1 MVVDDLNMRIIDIL
15 RKNARTSFTSIA
27 EDVRVS
33 EATVRKR
40 IKVLEEKKVI
50 LGYTVVL
57 DPLKMGYN
65 VVAIVGL
72 DVDPKKFLFVSD
84 SIKEMDEVRWAATS
98 TGEHML
104 LMEVWAEDGQ
114 RLSRILTEKMVDDEY
129 YVYRLDNKKK
139 WVERK
144 AKVDY
149 AEHSWSDKC
158 ERGDKRIK
166 KPKDARGHWFKWSKD
181 QQKLCVSPKESKTK

>member
-15 RKNARTSFTSIA
+15 RKNGRTSFTHIA
-27 EDVRVS
+27 EEVKVS

-72 DVDPKKFLFVSD
+72 DVDPKKFLFVSNN
-84 SIKEMDEVRWAATS
+84 IKEMDEVRWVATS

-104 LMEVWAEDGQ
+104 LIEVWAEDGQ
-114 RLSRILTEKMVDDEY
+114 RLSRILTEKIGKIDGV
-129 YVYRLDNKKK
+129 R
-139 WVERK
+139 
-144 AKVDY
+144 KVDTSLIL
-149 AEHSWSDKC
+149 EK
-158 ERGDKRIK
+158 
-166 KPKDARGHWFKWSKD
+166 
-181 QQKLCVSPKESKTK
+181 QKSF

>member
-1 MVVDDLNMRIIDIL
+1 LNMRIIDIL
-15 RKNARTSFTSIA
+15 RKNGRTSFTHIA
-27 EDVRVS
+27 EEVKVS

-72 DVDPKKFLFVSD
+72 DVDPKKFLFVSNN
-84 SIKEMDEVRWAATS
+84 IKEMDEVRWVATS

-104 LMEVWAEDGQ
+104 LIEVWAEDGQ
-114 RLSRILTEKMVDDEY
+114 RLSRILTEKIGKIDGV
-129 YVYRLDNKKK
+129 R
-139 WVERK
+139 
-144 AKVDY
+144 KVDTSLIL
-149 AEHSWSDKC
+149 EK
-158 ERGDKRIK
+158 
-166 KPKDARGHWFKWSKD
+166 
-181 QQKLCVSPKESKTK
+181 QKSF

>member
-1 MVVDDLNMRIIDIL
+1 MNRIMVLFLVVRFMAVDELNKKILEIL
-15 RKNARTSFTSIA
+15 RKNGRTSFTNIA
-27 EDVRVS
+27 EEVRVS

-65 VVAIVGL
+65 VVAMVGL
-72 DVDPKKFLFVSD
+72 DIDPKKFLFVSEK
-84 SIKEMDEVRWAATS
+84 IRELDEVRWVATS

-114 RLSRILTEKMVDDEY
+114 KLSRILTGKIGKIDGVRKVQSSLILEK
-129 YVYRLDNKKK
+129 
-139 WVERK
+139 
-144 AKVDY
+144 
-149 AEHSWSDKC
+149 
-158 ERGDKRIK
+158 
-166 KPKDARGHWFKWSKD
+166 
-181 QQKLCVSPKESKTK
+181 QKSF